1 MGVVLWSILDLEG
14 MRDGLEK
21 KRTRKR
27 KVRRS
32 EQGKRRRGFKPDAA
46 AGSTEK
52 PERNHIRLRGVGL
65 HQYRKSAD
73 FPQAGPAL
81 ELLALS
87 LPQTA
92 SPPPGSQ
99 SRSLE

>member
-32 EQGKRRRGFKPDAA
+32 KQGKRRRGFKPDAA
-46 AGSTEK
+46 AGPMKK
-52 PERNHIRLRGVGL
+52 PERDHIRLRGVGFANIENRSVL
-65 HQYRKSAD
+65 RKEAR
-73 FPQAGPAL
+73 GGRL
-81 ELLALS
+81 
-87 LPQTA
+87 
-92 SPPPGSQ
+92 
-99 SRSLE
+99 